1 MRLKERIRLHF
12 GIWCY
17 NTASSAGAFRR
28 PAAAIS
34 HGGCLVQRV
43 LSLVFLT
50 ATLALAGAS
59 AQELPATEDQPEVV
73 GGLAFVD
80 EIELTVVNI
89 DVFVT
94 EKDGRA
100 ITDLE
105 KDDFLVFQD
114 GQKRQLSH
122 FALYTEEVISRIVQS
137 QADALGTVPTP
148 VAEAAETEPFTT
160 LRPDIKPVFIVLFI
174 DNENLRP
181 MDRNRV
187 LGQLRGFLKEVMYP
201 HVQVMVVTYQRSLK
215 VELPFTNNSKEVTD
229 ALRAVRGMNA
239 TRGTQ
244 DTERKKILRD
254 FANLQQQG
262 TKGTERD
269 RMEFEDR
276 IRSYAD
282 VIENELGFA
291 INAVREIT
299 ATLSGLNG
307 RKYLFHISSGLPMV
321 PAKDLLYQLGTVFQ
335 QSSTLALEAR
345 LNQRRHFQNLAS
357 AANSQGVTF
366 YTIDASGMGGAGDS
380 ISAEYAGATDPI
392 AAGLYVINNQEPL
405 QYIAERTGG
414 RAILS
419 VNDITSGMEQFRQD
433 LFSYYS
439 LGYSISG
446 SGTDRI
452 HRLEVQLPSHPG
464 YKLNYRRSFVEKS
477 LESKTQDRVTSGLT
491 FDLDDNP
498 MAVSVDT
505 GAATPATGDRSILP
519 FEIGFPLDS
528 IALVPEGEEYVG
540 RVVVFIAVRDEK
552 GRQSDM
558 QRRDHEVRIP
568 LSDLEAHHKDRYV
581 IELPLLMRSG
591 SFRIVV
597 GVMDRLTRQTSY
609 STIHRTV
616 SSEQ

>member
-1 MRLKERIRLHF
+1 M
-12 GIWCY
+12 
-17 NTASSAGAFRR
+17 
-28 PAAAIS
+28 
-34 HGGCLVQRV
+34 LV
-43 LSLVFLT
+43 LT
-50 ATLALAGAS
+50 SVS
-59 AQELPATEDQPEVV
+59 AQEPPATDDPPEVV
-73 GGLAFVD
+73 GGLAFID
-80 EIELTVVNI
+80 EVELTVVNI

-94 EKDGRA
+94 DNSGQPVNDLVLDDFVVLQDGR
-100 ITDLE
+100 
-105 KDDFLVFQD
+105 Q
-114 GQKRQLSH
+114 RQLSH
-122 FALYTEEVISRIVQS
+122 FALYTEEVISRIVRS
-137 QADALGTVPTP
+137 AEDESMAVPLPTP
-148 VAEAAETEPFTT
+148 ETSTAEPVTT
-160 LRPDIKPVFIVLFI
+160 TRPEVKPVYIVLFI

-187 LGQLRGFLKEVMYP
+187 LGQIRGFLKEVMYP

-215 VELPFTNNSKEVTD
+215 VEQPFTNNSKEITD

-244 DTERKKILRD
+244 DTERKKILRE
-254 FANLQQQG
+254 FANLEQQG
-262 TKGTERD
+262 TKGTDRD

-307 RKYLFHISSGLPMV
+307 RKYFFHISSGLPMV
-321 PAKDLLYQLGTVFQ
+321 PAKDLLYQLGTTFQ
-335 QSSTLALEAR
+335 QSSTLAMEAR

-366 YTIDASGMGGAGDS
+366 YTIDASGMGGAGGS

-392 AAGLYVINNQEPL
+392 AAGLYVINQQEPL
-405 QYIAERTGG
+405 QYIADKTGG
-414 RAILS
+414 RAILG
-419 VNDITSGMEQFRQD
+419 VNDVTFGLEQFRQD

-439 LGYSISG
+439 LGYTISG

-452 HRLEVQLPSHPG
+452 HRLDVQLPEYPG

-477 LESKTQDRVTSGLT
+477 LESKVQDRVTSGLT

-498 MAVSVDT
+498 MAISVE
-505 GAATPATGDRSILP
+505 TGDPAPAADERSILP

-528 IALVPEGEEYVG
+528 IAMVPEGDEFVG

-558 QRRDHEVRIP
+558 QRRDHEIRIP
-568 LSDLEAHHKDRYV
+568 QSDFEAHHSERFV

-597 GVMDRLTRQTSY
+597 GVLDRLTRQTSY

-616 SSEQ
+616 SNEG

>member
-1 MRLKERIRLHF
+1 M
-12 GIWCY
+12 
-17 NTASSAGAFRR
+17 
-28 PAAAIS
+28 
-34 HGGCLVQRV
+34 QRV
-43 LSLVFLT
+43 LSLVLLT
-50 ATLALAGAS
+50 TTLAFAGVS
-59 AQELPATEDQPEVV
+59 AQETPTNEDPPEVV

-94 EKDGRA
+94 DKGGRA

-105 KDDFLVFQD
+105 MDDFLVFQD
-114 GQKRQLSH
+114 GRQRKLSH
-122 FALYTEEVISRIVQS
+122 FNLYTEEVISRIVQDAENAS
-137 QADALGTVPTP
+137 MAAPLPTADAP
-148 VAEAAETEPFTT
+148 AAEPVTT
-160 LRPDIKPVFIVLFI
+160 LKAEVKPVYIVLFI

-187 LGQLRGFLKEVMYP
+187 LGQIRGFLKEVMYP
-201 HVQVMVVTYQRSLK
+201 HVQVMVVTYQRSLT
-215 VELPFTNNSKEVTD
+215 VQQPFTNNSKEITD

-254 FANLQQQG
+254 FAALEQQG
-262 TKGTERD
+262 SRGTEQD
-269 RMEFEDR
+269 RIQFESR

-282 VIENELGFA
+282 VIDNELDFA
-291 INAVREIT
+291 LNAIREIT

-335 QSSTLALEAR
+335 QSSTLAMESR
-345 LNQRRHFQNLAS
+345 LNHRRHYRALAS

-366 YTIDASGMGGAGDS
+366 YTIDASGMSGAGDS

-392 AAGLYVINNQEPL
+392 TAGLYVINQQEPL
-405 QYIAERTGG
+405 QYIAEKTGG

-419 VNDITSGMEQFRQD
+419 VNDVTSGMEQFRQD

-439 LGYSISG
+439 LGYTISG
-446 SGTDRI
+446 SGTDKI
-452 HRLEVQLPSHPG
+452 HRLEVQLPDHPG
-464 YKLNYRRSFVEKS
+464 YELNYRRSFVEKS
-477 LESKTQDRVTSGLT
+477 LESKVQDRVLSGLT
-491 FDLDDNP
+491 FDLDENP

-505 GAATPATGDRSILP
+505 GATAPASDDRSILP
-519 FEIGFPLDS
+519 IEIGFPLDS
-528 IALVPEGEEYVG
+528 IALVPEGEELVG
-540 RVVVFIAVRDEK
+540 RVVVFVAVRDEE

-558 QRRDHEVRIP
+558 QRREHEIRIP
-568 LSDLEAHHKDRYV
+568 PGDLEAHHSDRYV

-591 SFRIVV
+591 SVRIVV

-616 SSEQ
+616 SGDG

>member
-1 MRLKERIRLHF
+1 M
-12 GIWCY
+12 
-17 NTASSAGAFRR
+17 
-28 PAAAIS
+28 
-34 HGGCLVQRV
+34 
-43 LSLVFLT
+43 
-50 ATLALAGAS
+50 LAVVSVA
-59 AQELPATEDQPEVV
+59 AQEPPTTDDPPEVV

-80 EIELTVVNI
+80 EVELTVVNI

-94 EKDGRA
+94 NNSGQPVN
-100 ITDLE
+100 DLVLE
-105 KDDFLVFQD
+105 DFVVLQD
-114 GQKRQLSH
+114 SRQRQLSH
-122 FALYTEEVISRIVQS
+122 FALYTEEVISRIVRN
-137 QADALGTVPTP
+137 AEDASMAAPVPTP
-148 VAEAAETEPFTT
+148 DATASEPTTT
-160 LRPDIKPVFIVLFI
+160 LRADVKPVYIVLFI

-187 LGQLRGFLKEVMYP
+187 LGQIRGFLKEVMYP

-215 VELPFTNNSKEVTD
+215 VEQPFTNNSKEITD

-244 DTERKKILRD
+244 DTERKKILRE
-254 FANLQQQG
+254 FASLEQQG
-262 TKGTERD
+262 TKGTDRD

-307 RKYLFHISSGLPMV
+307 RKYFFHISSGLPMV
-321 PAKDLLYQLGTVFQ
+321 PAKDLLYLLGTTFQ

-392 AAGLYVINNQEPL
+392 AAGLYVINQQEPL
-405 QYIAERTGG
+405 QYIADKTGG
-414 RAILS
+414 RAILG
-419 VNDITSGMEQFRQD
+419 VNDVTFGLEQFRQD

-439 LGYSISG
+439 LGYTISG

-452 HRLEVQLPSHPG
+452 HRLEVQLPEYPG

-477 LESKTQDRVTSGLT
+477 LESKVQDRVTSGLT

-498 MAVSVDT
+498 MAISVDT
-505 GAATPATGDRSILP
+505 GDPAPAADERSILP

-528 IALVPEGEEYVG
+528 IAMVPEGDEYVG

-558 QRRDHEVRIP
+558 QRRDHEIRIP
-568 LSDLEAHHKDRYV
+568 QSDFEAHHSERFV

-597 GVMDRLTRQTSY
+597 GVLDRLTRQTSY

-616 SSEQ
+616 SNEG

>member
-1 MRLKERIRLHF
+1 M
-12 GIWCY
+12 
-17 NTASSAGAFRR
+17 A
-28 PAAAIS
+28 
-34 HGGCLVQRV
+34 
-43 LSLVFLT
+43 
-50 ATLALAGAS
+50 LALASVS
-59 AQELPATEDQPEVV
+59 AQEPATTDDRPEVV
-73 GGLAFVD
+73 GGLAFID
-80 EIELTVVNI
+80 EVELTVVNI

-94 EKDGRA
+94 DKSGRA

-105 KDDFLVFQD
+105 ADDFLVFQD
-114 GQKRQLSH
+114 GRQRQLSH

-137 QADALGTVPTP
+137 AEDALSAVPLPTP
-148 VAEAAETEPFTT
+148 EALAAEPATT
-160 LRPDIKPVFIVLFI
+160 VRPVVKPVYIVLFI

-187 LGQLRGFLKEVMYP
+187 LGQIRGFLKEVMYP

-215 VELPFTNNSKEVTD
+215 VEQPFTNNSREITD

-244 DTERKKILRD
+244 DTERKKILRE
-254 FANLQQQG
+254 FASLQQQG
-262 TKGTERD
+262 TKGTEQNRI
-269 RMEFEDR
+269 ELENR

-282 VIENELGFA
+282 VIDNELDFA

-299 ATLSGLNG
+299 ATLSGLDG

-321 PAKDLLYQLGTVFQ
+321 PAKDLLYQLGTTFQ
-335 QSSTLALEAR
+335 QTSTLAMEAR
-345 LNQRRHFQNLAS
+345 LNHRRHYKALAS

-392 AAGLYVINNQEPL
+392 TAGLYVINQQEPL

-419 VNDITSGMEQFRQD
+419 VNDVTSGLEQFRQD
-433 LFSYYS
+433 LFAYYS
-439 LGYSISG
+439 LGYTISG
-446 SGTDRI
+446 SGTDKI
-452 HRLEVQLPSHPG
+452 HRLEVELPAHPG
-464 YKLNYRRSFVEKS
+464 YELNYRRNFVEKS
-477 LESKTQDRVTSGLT
+477 LESKIQDRVVSGLT
-491 FDLDDNP
+491 FDLDENP

-505 GAATPATGDRSILP
+505 GAASPAADERSILP

-528 IALVPEGEEYVG
+528 IALVPEGEEFVG

-558 QRRDHEVRIP
+558 QRREHEIRIP
-568 LSDLEAHHKDRYV
+568 QNDLEAHHSDRYV

-609 STIHRTV
+609 STIHRSV
-616 SSEQ
+616 SNEG

>member
-1 MRLKERIRLHF
+1 LTVIL
-12 GIWCY
+12 
-17 NTASSAGAFRR
+17 APAGA
-28 PAAAIS
+28 P
-34 HGGCLVQRV
+34 
-43 LSLVFLT
+43 
-50 ATLALAGAS
+50 
-59 AQELPATEDQPEVV
+59 AQEPVTTEDRPEVV
-73 GGLAFVD
+73 GGLAFID
-80 EIELTVVNI
+80 EVELTVVSI

-94 EKDGRA
+94 DKKGSA

-105 KDDFLVFQD
+105 ADDFVVFQD
-114 GQKRQLSH
+114 GRQRQLSH

-137 QADALGTVPTP
+137 AEDELSAMPLPTP
-148 VAEAAETEPFTT
+148 EAPPAEPVTTMRAEV
-160 LRPDIKPVFIVLFI
+160 KPAYIVLFI

-187 LGQLRGFLKEVMYP
+187 LGQIRRFLKEVMYP

-215 VELPFTNNSKEVTD
+215 VEQPFTNNSKEITD
-229 ALRAVRGMNA
+229 ALRVVRGTNA

-254 FANLQQQG
+254 FASLEQQG
-262 TKGTERD
+262 TRGTEQD
-269 RMEFEDR
+269 RIEFEGR

-282 VIENELGFA
+282 VIENELDFA

-299 ATLSGLNG
+299 ATLSGLPG

-321 PAKDLLYQLGTVFQ
+321 PAKDLLYQLGQTFQ
-335 QSSTLALEAR
+335 QTSTLAMEAR

-392 AAGLYVINNQEPL
+392 TAGLYVINQQEPL
-405 QYIAERTGG
+405 QYIADKTGG
-414 RAILS
+414 RAILG
-419 VNDITSGMEQFRQD
+419 VNDVTSGLEQFRQD

-439 LGYSISG
+439 LGYTISG
-446 SGTDRI
+446 SGTDKI
-452 HRLEVQLPSHPG
+452 HRLEVQLPDHPG

-477 LESKTQDRVTSGLT
+477 LESKIQDRVLSGLT
-491 FDLDDNP
+491 FDLDENP

-505 GAATPATGDRSILP
+505 GATAPASDERSILP
-519 FEIGFPLDS
+519 VEIGFPLDS
-528 IALVPEGEEYVG
+528 IALVPEGDEFVG
-540 RVVVFIAVRDEK
+540 RVVVFVAVRDEK

-558 QRRDHEVRIP
+558 QRRDHEIRIP
-568 LSDLEAHHKDRYV
+568 KSDLEAHHKDRYV
-581 IELPLLMRSG
+581 IELPLLMRHG
-591 SFRIVV
+591 RVRIVV

-616 SSEQ
+616 SREG

>member
-1 MRLKERIRLHF
+1 M
-12 GIWCY
+12 
-17 NTASSAGAFRR
+17 
-28 PAAAIS
+28 
-34 HGGCLVQRV
+34 
-43 LSLVFLT
+43 LT
-50 ATLALAGAS
+50 TMLALTSVS
-59 AQELPATEDQPEVV
+59 AQEPPVVDDPQDVV

-80 EIELTVVNI
+80 EVELTVVNI

-94 EKDGRA
+94 NNSGEPVN
-100 ITDLE
+100 DLVLE
-105 KDDFLVFQD
+105 DFVVLQD
-114 GQKRQLSH
+114 NRQRQLSH
-122 FALYTEEVISRIVQS
+122 FALYTEEVISRIVRN
-137 QADALGTVPTP
+137 AEDASMAVPLPTP
-148 VAEAAETEPFTT
+148 EAPAAEPVTT
-160 LRPDIKPVFIVLFI
+160 MRPEVKPVYIVLFI

-187 LGQLRGFLKEVMYP
+187 LGQIRGFLKEVMYP

-215 VELPFTNNSKEVTD
+215 VEQPFTNNSKEITD

-244 DTERKKILRD
+244 DTERKKILRE
-254 FANLQQQG
+254 FAALQQQG
-262 TKGTERD
+262 TKGTDRD

-307 RKYLFHISSGLPMV
+307 RKYFFHISSGLPMV
-321 PAKDLLYQLGTVFQ
+321 PAKDLLYLLGTTFQ

-392 AAGLYVINNQEPL
+392 AAGLYVINQQEPL
-405 QYIAERTGG
+405 QYIADKTGG
-414 RAILS
+414 RAILG
-419 VNDITSGMEQFRQD
+419 VNDVTFGLEQFRQD

-439 LGYSISG
+439 LGYTISG

-452 HRLEVQLPSHPG
+452 HRLEVQLPEYPG

-477 LESKTQDRVTSGLT
+477 LESKVQDRVTSGLT

-498 MAVSVDT
+498 MAISVDT
-505 GAATPATGDRSILP
+505 GNPAPAADERSILP

-528 IALVPEGEEYVG
+528 IAMVPEGDDYVG
-540 RVVVFIAVRDEK
+540 RVVVFIAVRDQK

-558 QRRDHEVRIP
+558 QRRDHEIRIP
-568 LSDLEAHHKDRYV
+568 QSDFEAHHSERFV
-581 IELPLLMRSG
+581 IELPLLVRSG

-597 GVMDRLTRQTSY
+597 GVLDRLTRQTSY

-616 SSEQ
+616 SNEG

>member
-1 MRLKERIRLHF
+1 M
-12 GIWCY
+12 
-17 NTASSAGAFRR
+17 
-28 PAAAIS
+28 
-34 HGGCLVQRV
+34 
-43 LSLVFLT
+43 
-50 ATLALAGAS
+50 LALAGVS
-59 AQELPATEDQPEVV
+59 AQEPPTTDEPPEVV
-73 GGLAFVD
+73 GGLAFMD
-80 EIELTVVNI
+80 EVELTVVNI

-94 EKDGRA
+94 DNSGEPVSG
-100 ITDLE
+100 LVL
-105 KDDFLVFQD
+105 DDFVVLQD

-122 FALYTEEVISRIVQS
+122 FALYTEEVISRIVR
-137 QADALGTVPTP
+137 DAEGATMAAPLPTP
-148 VAEAAETEPFTT
+148 EASAAEPIAT
-160 LRPDIKPVFIVLFI
+160 LRRDVKPVYIVLFI

-187 LGQLRGFLKEVMYP
+187 LGQIRRFLSEIMYP
-201 HVQVMVVTYQRSLK
+201 HVQVMVVTYQRSLV
-215 VELPFTNNSKEVTD
+215 VEQPFTNNPKEISD
-229 ALRAVRGMNA
+229 ALRVVRGMNA

-244 DTERKKILRD
+244 DTERKKILRE
-254 FANLQQQG
+254 FAALQQQG
-262 TKGTERD
+262 TKGTDRD

-291 INAVREIT
+291 INAVRETT
-299 ATLSGLNG
+299 ATLSGLEG
-307 RKYLFHISSGLPMV
+307 RKYFFHISSGLPMV
-321 PAKDLLYQLGTVFQ
+321 PAKDLLYQLGTTFQ
-335 QSSTLALEAR
+335 QSSTLAMEAR

-366 YTIDASGMGGAGDS
+366 YTVDASGMGGAGDS

-392 AAGLYVINNQEPL
+392 AAGLYVINQQEPL
-405 QYIAERTGG
+405 QYIADKTGG
-414 RAILS
+414 RAILGA
-419 VNDITSGMEQFRQD
+419 NDVTFGLEQFRQD

-439 LGYSISG
+439 LGYTISG

-452 HRLEVQLPSHPG
+452 HRLEVQLPEHPG

-477 LESKTQDRVTSGLT
+477 LESKVQDRVTSGLT

-498 MAVSVDT
+498 MAISVDT
-505 GAATPATGDRSILP
+505 GAAAPAADQRSILP

-540 RVVVFIAVRDEK
+540 RVVVFIAVRDDK

-558 QRRDHEVRIP
+558 QRREHEIRIP
-568 LSDLEAHHKDRYV
+568 QSDFEAHHSERWV

-597 GVMDRLTRQTSY
+597 GVLDRLTRQTSY

-616 SSEQ
+616 SNEG

>member
-1 MRLKERIRLHF
+1 
-12 GIWCY
+12 
-17 NTASSAGAFRR
+17 
-28 PAAAIS
+28 
-34 HGGCLVQRV
+34 
-43 LSLVFLT
+43 
-50 ATLALAGAS
+50 
-59 AQELPATEDQPEVV
+59 
-73 GGLAFVD
+73 
-80 EIELTVVNI
+80 
-89 DVFVT
+89 
-94 EKDGRA
+94 
-100 ITDLE
+100 
-105 KDDFLVFQD
+105 
-114 GQKRQLSH
+114 
-122 FALYTEEVISRIVQS
+122 
-137 QADALGTVPTP
+137 
-148 VAEAAETEPFTT
+148 
-160 LRPDIKPVFIVLFI
+160 
-174 DNENLRP
+174 
-181 MDRNRV
+181 
-187 LGQLRGFLKEVMYP
+187 
-201 HVQVMVVTYQRSLK
+201 
-215 VELPFTNNSKEVTD
+215 PFTNNSKEITD

-244 DTERKKILRD
+244 DTERKKILRE
-254 FANLQQQG
+254 FAALEQQG
-262 TKGTERD
+262 TKGTDRD

-307 RKYLFHISSGLPMV
+307 RKYFFHISSGLPMV
-321 PAKDLLYQLGTVFQ
+321 PAKDLLYLLGTTFQ

-392 AAGLYVINNQEPL
+392 AAGLYVINQQEPL
-405 QYIAERTGG
+405 QYIADKTGG
-414 RAILS
+414 RAILG
-419 VNDITSGMEQFRQD
+419 VNDVTFGLEQFRQD

-439 LGYSISG
+439 LGYTISG

-452 HRLEVQLPSHPG
+452 HRLEVQLPEYPG

-477 LESKTQDRVTSGLT
+477 LESKVQDRVTSGLT

-498 MAVSVDT
+498 MAISVDT
-505 GAATPATGDRSILP
+505 GDPAPATDERSILP

-528 IALVPEGEEYVG
+528 IAMVPEGDDYVG
-540 RVVVFIAVRDEK
+540 RVVVFIAVRDQK

-558 QRRDHEVRIP
+558 QRRDHEIRIP
-568 LSDLEAHHKDRYV
+568 QSDFEAHHSERFV
-581 IELPLLMRSG
+581 IELPLLVRSG

-597 GVMDRLTRQTSY
+597 GVLDRLTRQTSY

-616 SSEQ
+616 SNEG

>member
-1 MRLKERIRLHF
+1 M
-12 GIWCY
+12 
-17 NTASSAGAFRR
+17 
-28 PAAAIS
+28 
-34 HGGCLVQRV
+34 
-43 LSLVFLT
+43 
-50 ATLALAGAS
+50 LALASVS
-59 AQELPATEDQPEVV
+59 AQEPPTANEPPEVV
-73 GGLAFVD
+73 GGLAFID
-80 EIELTVVNI
+80 EVELTVVNI

-94 EKDGRA
+94 DNSGQPV
-100 ITDLE
+100 TDLVL
-105 KDDFLVFQD
+105 DDFLVLQD

-122 FALYTEEVISRIVQS
+122 FALYTEEVISRIVRN
-137 QADALGTVPTP
+137 AEDATMAAPEPTP
-148 VAEAAETEPFTT
+148 EAASAEPVTT
-160 LRPDIKPVFIVLFI
+160 LRPDVKPVYIVLFI

-187 LGQLRGFLKEVMYP
+187 LGQIRGFLKEVMYP

-215 VELPFTNNSKEVTD
+215 VEQPFTNNSKEITD
-229 ALRAVRGMNA
+229 ALRVVRGMNA

-254 FANLQQQG
+254 FAALQQRG

-269 RMEFEDR
+269 RMEFEDQ

-299 ATLSGLNG
+299 ATLSGLEG

-321 PAKDLLYQLGTVFQ
+321 PAKDLLYQLGTTFQ
-335 QSSTLALEAR
+335 QSSTLAMEAR

-366 YTIDASGMGGAGDS
+366 YTIDASGMGGSGDS

-392 AAGLYVINNQEPL
+392 AAGLYVINQQEPL
-405 QYIAERTGG
+405 QYIADRTGG
-414 RAILS
+414 RAILG
-419 VNDITSGMEQFRQD
+419 VNDVTFGLGQFRQD

-439 LGYSISG
+439 LGYTISG
-446 SGTDRI
+446 SGTDRV
-452 HRLEVQLPSHPG
+452 HRLEVQLPEYPG
-464 YKLNYRRSFVEKS
+464 YKLNYRRNFVEKS
-477 LESKTQDRVTSGLT
+477 LESKVQDRVTSGLT

-498 MAVSVDT
+498 MAISVDT
-505 GAATPATGDRSILP
+505 GAASPAADQRSILP

-540 RVVVFIAVRDEK
+540 RVVVFIAVRDDK

-558 QRRDHEVRIP
+558 QRRDHEIRIP
-568 LSDLEAHHKDRYV
+568 QGDFGAHHSERYV

-616 SSEQ
+616 SNEG

>member
-1 MRLKERIRLHF
+1 M
-12 GIWCY
+12 
-17 NTASSAGAFRR
+17 
-28 PAAAIS
+28 
-34 HGGCLVQRV
+34 
-43 LSLVFLT
+43 
-50 ATLALAGAS
+50 LALASVS
-59 AQELPATEDQPEVV
+59 AQEPPTADEPPEVV

-80 EIELTVVNI
+80 EVELTVVNI

-94 EKDGRA
+94 DNSGQPV
-100 ITDLE
+100 TDLVM
-105 KDDFLVFQD
+105 DDFLVLQD

-122 FALYTEEVISRIVQS
+122 FALYTEDVISRIVRS
-137 QADALGTVPTP
+137 AEDESMAAPEPTP
-148 VAEAAETEPFTT
+148 EAASAEPVTT
-160 LRPDIKPVFIVLFI
+160 LRPDVKPVYIVLFI

-187 LGQLRGFLKEVMYP
+187 LGQIRGFLKEVMYP

-215 VELPFTNNSKEVTD
+215 VEQPFTNNSKEITD
-229 ALRAVRGMNA
+229 ALRVVRGMNA

-244 DTERKKILRD
+244 DTERKKILRE
-254 FANLQQQG
+254 FAALQQRG

-269 RMEFEDR
+269 RMEFEDQ

-299 ATLSGLNG
+299 ATLSGLEG

-321 PAKDLLYQLGTVFQ
+321 PAKDLLYQLGTTFQ
-335 QSSTLALEAR
+335 QSSTLAMEAR

-392 AAGLYVINNQEPL
+392 AAGLYVINQQEPL
-405 QYIAERTGG
+405 QYIADRTGG
-414 RAILS
+414 RAILG
-419 VNDITSGMEQFRQD
+419 VNDVTFGLEQFRQD

-439 LGYSISG
+439 LGYTISG
-446 SGTDRI
+446 SGTDRV
-452 HRLEVQLPSHPG
+452 HRLEVQLPEYPG
-464 YKLNYRRSFVEKS
+464 YKLNYRRNFVEKS
-477 LESKTQDRVTSGLT
+477 LESKVQDRVTSGLT

-498 MAVSVDT
+498 MAISVDT
-505 GAATPATGDRSILP
+505 GAASPAADQRSILP

-558 QRRDHEVRIP
+558 QRRDHEIRIP
-568 LSDLEAHHKDRYV
+568 QSDFEAHHSERYV

-616 SSEQ
+616 SNEG

>member
-1 MRLKERIRLHF
+1 M
-12 GIWCY
+12 
-17 NTASSAGAFRR
+17 
-28 PAAAIS
+28 
-34 HGGCLVQRV
+34 
-43 LSLVFLT
+43 
-50 ATLALAGAS
+50 LALAGVS
-59 AQELPATEDQPEVV
+59 AQEPPTTDDLPEVV

-80 EIELTVVNI
+80 EVKLTVVNI

-94 EKDGRA
+94 DNSGQP
-100 ITDLE
+100 ITDLAM
-105 KDDFLVFQD
+105 DDFVVLQD

-122 FALYTEEVISRIVQS
+122 FALYTEEVISRIVR
-137 QADALGTVPTP
+137 DAEDVSMGAPEPTP
-148 VAEAAETEPFTT
+148 EVSAAEPVTT
-160 LRPDIKPVFIVLFI
+160 LRPVVKPVYIVLFI

-187 LGQLRGFLKEVMYP
+187 LGQIRRFLSEVMYP

-215 VELPFTNNSKEVTD
+215 VEQPFTNNPKEIND

-244 DTERKKILRD
+244 DTERKKILRE
-254 FANLQQQG
+254 FAALQQQG
-262 TKGTERD
+262 TKGTDRD
-269 RMEFEDR
+269 RMEFEDQ

-291 INAVREIT
+291 INAVRETT
-299 ATLSGLNG
+299 ATLSGLEG
-307 RKYLFHISSGLPMV
+307 RKYFFHISSGLPMV
-321 PAKDLLYQLGTVFQ
+321 PAKDLLYQLGTTFQ
-335 QSSTLALEAR
+335 QSSTLAMEAR

-392 AAGLYVINNQEPL
+392 AAGLYVINQQEPL
-405 QYIAERTGG
+405 QYMADRTGG
-414 RAILS
+414 RAILG
-419 VNDITSGMEQFRQD
+419 VNDVTFGLEQFRQD

-439 LGYSISG
+439 LGYTISG

-452 HRLEVQLPSHPG
+452 HRLEVRLPDHPG
-464 YKLNYRRSFVEKS
+464 YRLNYRRSFVEKS
-477 LESKTQDRVTSGLT
+477 LESKVQDRVTSGLT

-498 MAVSVDT
+498 MEVSVDT
-505 GAATPATGDRSILP
+505 ETATPAADERSILP
-519 FEIGFPLDS
+519 FEIGIPIDS
-528 IALVPEGEEYVG
+528 IALVPEDDDYVG
-540 RVVVFIAVRDEK
+540 RVVVFIAVRDTK

-558 QRRDHEVRIP
+558 QRREHEIRIP
-568 LSDLEAHHKDRYV
+568 QSDFEAHHQDRYV

-597 GVMDRLTRQTSY
+597 GVLDRLTRQTSY

-616 SSEQ
+616 SNER

>member
-1 MRLKERIRLHF
+1 M
-12 GIWCY
+12 
-17 NTASSAGAFRR
+17 
-28 PAAAIS
+28 
-34 HGGCLVQRV
+34 
-43 LSLVFLT
+43 
-50 ATLALAGAS
+50 LALASVS
-59 AQELPATEDQPEVV
+59 AQEPPTANEPPEVV
-73 GGLAFVD
+73 GGLAFID
-80 EIELTVVNI
+80 EVELTVVNI

-94 EKDGRA
+94 DNSGQPA
-100 ITDLE
+100 TDLVL
-105 KDDFLVFQD
+105 DDFLVLQD

-122 FALYTEEVISRIVQS
+122 FALYTEEVISRIVRN
-137 QADALGTVPTP
+137 AEDATMAAPEPTP
-148 VAEAAETEPFTT
+148 EAASAEPVTT
-160 LRPDIKPVFIVLFI
+160 LRPDVKPVYIVLFI

-187 LGQLRGFLKEVMYP
+187 LGQIRGFLKEVMYP

-215 VELPFTNNSKEVTD
+215 VEQPFTNNSKEITD
-229 ALRAVRGMNA
+229 ALRVVRGMNA

-254 FANLQQQG
+254 FAALQQRG

-269 RMEFEDR
+269 RMEFEDQ

-299 ATLSGLNG
+299 ATLSGLEG

-321 PAKDLLYQLGTVFQ
+321 PAKDLLYQLGTTFQ
-335 QSSTLALEAR
+335 QTSTLAMESR
-345 LNQRRHFQNLAS
+345 LNHRRHYRALAS

-392 AAGLYVINNQEPL
+392 AAGLYVINQQEPL
-405 QYIAERTGG
+405 QYMADRTGG
-414 RAILS
+414 RAILG
-419 VNDITSGMEQFRQD
+419 VNDVTFGLGQFRQD

-439 LGYSISG
+439 LGYTISG

-452 HRLEVQLPSHPG
+452 HRLEVQLPEYPG
-464 YKLNYRRSFVEKS
+464 YKLNYRRNFVEKS
-477 LESKTQDRVTSGLT
+477 LESKVQDRVTSGLT

-498 MAVSVDT
+498 MAVTVDT
-505 GAATPATGDRSILP
+505 GDAAPAADQRSILP

-540 RVVVFIAVRDEK
+540 RVVVFIAVRDDK

-558 QRRDHEVRIP
+558 QRRDHEIRFP
-568 LSDLEAHHKDRYV
+568 RSDFEAHHSERYV

-616 SSEQ
+616 SSEG

>member
-1 MRLKERIRLHF
+1 MLAV
-12 GIWCY
+12 
-17 NTASSAGAFRR
+17 ASVA
-28 PAAAIS
+28 
-34 HGGCLVQRV
+34 
-43 LSLVFLT
+43 
-50 ATLALAGAS
+50 
-59 AQELPATEDQPEVV
+59 AQEPPTTDDPPGVV
-73 GGLAFVD
+73 GGLTFID
-80 EIELTVVNI
+80 EVELTVVNI

-94 EKDGRA
+94 DNSGQPV
-100 ITDLE
+100 TDLVM
-105 KDDFLVFQD
+105 DDFLVLQD
-114 GQKRQLSH
+114 GGQRQLSH
-122 FALYTEEVISRIVQS
+122 FALYTEEVISRIVRN
-137 QADALGTVPTP
+137 AEDASMAVPIPTP
-148 VAEAAETEPFTT
+148 EAPAAEPVTT
-160 LRPDIKPVFIVLFI
+160 LRPDVKPVYIVLFI

-187 LGQLRGFLKEVMYP
+187 LGQIRRFLGEVMYP

-215 VELPFTNNSKEVTD
+215 VEQPFTNNSKEMSD

-244 DTERKKILRD
+244 DTERKKILRE
-254 FANLQQQG
+254 FAALQQQG
-262 TKGTERD
+262 TKGTEQD
-269 RMEFEDR
+269 RMEFENQ

-299 ATLSGLNG
+299 ATLSGLEG

-321 PAKDLLYQLGTVFQ
+321 PAKDLLYQLGTTFQ
-335 QSSTLALEAR
+335 QSSTLAMEAR

-392 AAGLYVINNQEPL
+392 AAGLYVINQQEPL
-405 QYIAERTGG
+405 QYMADRTGG
-414 RAILS
+414 RAILG
-419 VNDITSGMEQFRQD
+419 VNDVTFGLEQFRQD

-439 LGYSISG
+439 LGYTISG

-452 HRLEVQLPSHPG
+452 HRLEVQLPEHPG
-464 YKLNYRRSFVEKS
+464 YKLNYRRNFVEKS
-477 LESKTQDRVTSGLT
+477 LESKVQDRVTSGLT

-498 MAVSVDT
+498 MAISVDT
-505 GAATPATGDRSILP
+505 GAAAPAAEQRSILP

-528 IALVPEGEEYVG
+528 IALVPEGKEYVG
-540 RVVVFIAVRDEK
+540 RVVVFIAVRDDK

-558 QRRDHEVRIP
+558 QRREHEIRIP
-568 LSDLEAHHKDRYV
+568 QSDFEAHHSERYV

-591 SFRIVV
+591 SFRVVV

-616 SSEQ
+616 SHEG

>member
-1 MRLKERIRLHF
+1 MLAV
-12 GIWCY
+12 
-17 NTASSAGAFRR
+17 ASVA
-28 PAAAIS
+28 
-34 HGGCLVQRV
+34 
-43 LSLVFLT
+43 
-50 ATLALAGAS
+50 
-59 AQELPATEDQPEVV
+59 AQEPPTTDDPPGVV
-73 GGLAFVD
+73 GGLTFID
-80 EIELTVVNI
+80 EVELTVVNI

-94 EKDGRA
+94 DNSGQPV
-100 ITDLE
+100 TDLVM
-105 KDDFLVFQD
+105 DDFLVLQD
-114 GQKRQLSH
+114 GGQRQLSH
-122 FALYTEEVISRIVQS
+122 FALYTEEVISRIVRN
-137 QADALGTVPTP
+137 AEDASMAVPIPTP
-148 VAEAAETEPFTT
+148 EAPAAEPVTT
-160 LRPDIKPVFIVLFI
+160 LRPDVKPVYIVLFI

-187 LGQLRGFLKEVMYP
+187 LGQIRRFLGEVMYP

-215 VELPFTNNSKEVTD
+215 VEQPFTNNSKEMSD

-244 DTERKKILRD
+244 DTERKKILRE
-254 FANLQQQG
+254 FAALQQQG
-262 TKGTERD
+262 TKGTEQD
-269 RMEFEDR
+269 RMEFENQ

-299 ATLSGLNG
+299 ATLSGLEG

-321 PAKDLLYQLGTVFQ
+321 PAKDLLYQLGTTFQ
-335 QSSTLALEAR
+335 QSSTLAMEAR

-392 AAGLYVINNQEPL
+392 AAGLYVINQQEPL
-405 QYIAERTGG
+405 QYMADRTGG
-414 RAILS
+414 RAILG
-419 VNDITSGMEQFRQD
+419 VNDVTFGLEQFRQD

-439 LGYSISG
+439 LGYTISG

-452 HRLEVQLPSHPG
+452 HRLEVQLPEHPG
-464 YKLNYRRSFVEKS
+464 YKLNYRRNFVEKS
-477 LESKTQDRVTSGLT
+477 LESKVQDRVTSGLT

-498 MAVSVDT
+498 MAISVDT
-505 GAATPATGDRSILP
+505 GAAAPAAEQRSILP

-528 IALVPEGEEYVG
+528 IALVPEGKEYVG
-540 RVVVFIAVRDEK
+540 RVVVFIAVRDDK

-558 QRRDHEVRIP
+558 QRREHEIRIP
-568 LSDLEAHHKDRYV
+568 QSDFEAHHQDRYV

-591 SFRIVV
+591 SFRVVV

-616 SSEQ
+616 SHEG

>member
-1 MRLKERIRLHF
+1 M
-12 GIWCY
+12 
-17 NTASSAGAFRR
+17 
-28 PAAAIS
+28 
-34 HGGCLVQRV
+34 
-43 LSLVFLT
+43 
-50 ATLALAGAS
+50 LALASLS
-59 AQELPATEDQPEVV
+59 AQEPPTTDDQQEVV
-73 GGLAFVD
+73 GGLAFID
-80 EIELTVVNI
+80 EVELTVVNI

-94 EKDGRA
+94 DNDGQA
-100 ITDLE
+100 VTDLE
-105 KDDFLVFQD
+105 QGDFVVFQD

-122 FALYTEEVISRIVQS
+122 FALYTEEVISRIVQGAEDELS
-137 QADALGTVPTP
+137 VVPTP
-148 VAEAAETEPFTT
+148 IAESADLEPTT
-160 LRPDIKPVFIVLFI
+160 SLRPDIKPVYIVLFI

-187 LGQLRGFLKEVMYP
+187 LGQIRGFLKEVMYP
-201 HVQVMVVTYQRSLK
+201 HVQVMVVTYQRSVK
-215 VELPFTNNSKEVTD
+215 VEQPFTNNSKEITD
-229 ALRAVRGMNA
+229 ALRAVRGTNA

-254 FANLQQQG
+254 FAALQQQG
-262 TKGTERD
+262 SKGTDRD
-269 RMEFEDR
+269 RMELEDR

-291 INAVREIT
+291 INAIREIT

-335 QSSTLALEAR
+335 QSSTLAMEAR

-405 QYIAERTGG
+405 QYIAEKTGG

-419 VNDITSGMEQFRQD
+419 VNDITLGMEQFRQD

-439 LGYSISG
+439 LGYTISG

-452 HRLEVQLPSHPG
+452 HRLEVQLPDHPG

-477 LESKTQDRVTSGLT
+477 LESKVQDRVTSGLT

-498 MAVSVDT
+498 MEVSVDT
-505 GAATPATGDRSILP
+505 ETATPAADERSILP
-519 FEIGFPLDS
+519 FEIGIPIDS
-528 IALVPEGEEYVG
+528 IALVPEDDDYVG
-540 RVVVFIAVRDEK
+540 RVVVFIAVRDSK

-558 QRRDHEVRIP
+558 QRREHEIRIP
-568 LSDLEAHHKDRYV
+568 QSDFEAHHQDRYV

-597 GVMDRLTRQTSY
+597 GVLDRLTRQTSY

-616 SSEQ
+616 SNES